1 MLDRSFLVHCLAPR
15 DRRPPGAWRR
25 GTGALQEP
33 GAEGPAPSQSLA
45 PRDRSPPRAGGGRRS
60 VDADRIGHSLT
71 RSERAATYSQ
81 ETTGSTGRFLYTAW
95 RRGTGALQERVEG
108 VALSTPIES
117 DTVSHARSVLL
128 PTLSRNYM
136 LDRS

>member
-1 MLDRSFLVHCLAPR
+1 MLHRSFLVHCLAPR
-15 DRRPPGAWRR
+15 DRR
-25 GTGALQEP
+25 
-33 GAEGPAPSQSLA
+33 
-45 PRDRSPPRAGGGRRS
+45 PPRAGGGRRS

-81 ETTGSTGRFLYTAW
+81 ETTCSTGRFLYTAW

-128 PTLSRNYM
+128 PTLKKLHAPPVVSCTLPGAEGPAPSKSGWRAS
-136 LDRS
+136 LCRRR